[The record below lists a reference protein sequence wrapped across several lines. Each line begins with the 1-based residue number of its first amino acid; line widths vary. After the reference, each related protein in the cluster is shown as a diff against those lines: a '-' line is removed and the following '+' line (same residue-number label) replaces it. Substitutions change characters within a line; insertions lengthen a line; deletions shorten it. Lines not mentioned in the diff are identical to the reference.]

1 MSKFTSYDAPVQ
13 VGGPVNIP
21 QASAADFG
29 GQIGAAIQTSGALLS
44 DAVAKHKVRQDKRD
58 VVSAHAQLS
67 DFKLERNRDAGEAMR
82 NAGTGAPYVFDEQ
95 VVAFDEAF
103 GTFTENMTDIQRQ
116 AIAATADTFRY
127 STLKTVSDFQAAEI
141 VKADLGN
148 MRAIALGIGSELHAG
163 QRDMVSAEADFRRIL
178 DVSNLSDPGKEALML
193 EQLPIWRAN
202 LANGLLENPLE
213 GSRALAAGELEGVL
227 TDDEMT
233 KFEDDLFKRLNGM
246 ETEALNKQLFEF
258 AAYHPQALD
267 AVVSGEITTLEG
279 LEGLR
284 SKISDELYKHLFQI
298 VRDRVIPDRTEAE
311 IADSESNILSDYNAM
326 SMKRKK
332 GKMTTSASLEEILR
346 FQNNLGGLVAEGYIS
361 STSAKYYMR
370 RTEEAAQ
377 MLMDKAGATSDVKNK
392 YGRMWN
398 ISVFDRGA
406 QAINEKADDE
416 GWDAGKRS
424 RVFRE
429 YIELHEEFDK
439 IPDADRS
446 VKEAAGNKLVVAA
459 IDNALRTQNPA
470 FSHFDDMPDG
480 IMTASGQI
488 LMATGSGAQRL
499 KPTVKTLPF
508 ERVLHKKD
516 ATGKDVFWYNIL
528 DEFNRPI
535 PGQHVEVFKA
545 IGVNDEVDAFVD
557 KDGYYLVQ
565 PTGKTPDESTQS
577 TPESNASSLQ
587 STEPEAGSATVSPLG
602 DDPDPLSVSGGKG
615 GNVIPEDALL
625 PGMPSGTKMYQDS
638 HGNYY
643 YRTPAGGASGLPQ
656 EAAAAILQSME
667 LDKPP
672 TLSPHGRSLTPE
684 SNASSLQSTEPVAGS
699 VTVTNLAD
707 NPEPIQGEYGI
718 NPKNVIPDDLLFPG
732 SPPGT
737 QLFQDATGSY
747 YIREPGNPQR
757 MGMHQDRARE
767 VEKGMNL
774 NGPLP
779 LDPNVY
785 GTDDAAK
792 PSGAVTM
799 VLSNL
804 LADEGT
810 GSTDGIPTLEGG
822 LTKARKVEV
831 AKQAGVDPNTM
842 SDKKARELVVNND
855 HKKLST
861 HMTGYAGLPESVQAS
876 ILQLTYNTGVAG
888 VLAMDG
894 IRTAVREGKLAEALK
909 QTLDTAV
916 VTVGKT
922 RYASK
927 GHAARRMRAYNRA
940 AADAGVPKI
949 AQVEQLP
956 NGKIIYSRADG
967 SVVLS
972 FKLPKWQQSTA
983 GVVKA

>member
-29 GQIGAAIQTSGALLS
+29 GQIGAAIETSGALLS

-67 DFKLERNRDAGEAMR
+67 DFKLQRTRAAGEAMR

-95 VVAFDEAF
+95 VAEFDEAF

-284 SKISDELYKHLFQI
+284 PKISDELYKHLFQI

-311 IADSESNILSDYNAM
+311 IADNESNVLSDYNAM
-326 SMKRKK
+326 SIKRKK

-361 STSAKYYMR
+361 STSARYYMR

-377 MLMDKAGATSDVKNK
+377 MLMDKAGATSDLKNK
-392 YGRMWN
+392 AGRLWN

-406 QAINEKADDE
+406 QAINEMAEDE

-446 VKEAAGNKLVVAA
+446 VKEAAGNNLVVTA

-557 KDGYYLVQ
+557 EDGFYLVQ
-565 PTGKTPDESTQS
+565 PNGKIPDESTQPA
-577 TPESNASSLQ
+577 PESNAS
-587 STEPEAGSATVSPLG
+587 
-602 DDPDPLSVSGGKG
+602 
-615 GNVIPEDALL
+615 IF
-625 PGMPSGTKMYQDS
+625 
-638 HGNYY
+638 
-643 YRTPAGGASGLPQ
+643 
-656 EAAAAILQSME
+656 
-667 LDKPP
+667 
-672 TLSPHGRSLTPE
+672 
-684 SNASSLQSTEPVAGS
+684 QSTEPVAGS
-699 VTVTNLAD
+699 VTVTSLAD
-707 NPEPIQGEYGI
+707 NPDFDTQDKYGI
-718 NPKNVIPDDLLFPG
+718 NSKNVVPDDLLWPG
-732 SPPGT
+732 VSPGT
-737 QLFQDATGSY
+737 QLFQDATGAY
-747 YIREPGNPQR
+747 YYREPGDPQR
-757 MGMHQDRARE
+757 RVGLPQDRARE
-767 VEKGMNL
+767 IKKGMNL

-779 LDPNVY
+779 LDPYVY
-785 GTDDAAK
+785 GTDDA
-792 PSGAVTM
+792 GA
-799 VLSNL
+799 
-804 LADEGT
+804 A
-810 GSTDGIPTLEGG
+810 LEE
-822 LTKARKVEV
+822 KNK
-831 AKQAGVDPNTM
+831 
-842 SDKKARELVVNND
+842 
-855 HKKLST
+855 
-861 HMTGYAGLPESVQAS
+861 
-876 ILQLTYNTGVAG
+876 
-888 VLAMDG
+888 
-894 IRTAVREGKLAEALK
+894 
-909 QTLDTAV
+909 
-916 VTVGKT
+916 
-922 RYASK
+922 
-927 GHAARRMRAYNRA
+927 
-940 AADAGVPKI
+940 
-949 AQVEQLP
+949 AQV
-956 NGKIIYSRADG
+956 ADG
-967 SVVLS
+967 SGPFSSANAASNTAPLPDPAKPDVKPVAASSSTIKRNIAKGYLKADGTAKPNPPPKAIREGHKIYNNPGNGQDTEDWAGSDGTTYGNKRALTEGLSPFTVFTTKIMGLRSMAMDLRTKLKGGITAAQLVKVWAPRGDNNPNQAQYIKTVQAAVVSAQDKTGSGVLTVAQIPKIMAAIIKSENPTPVQKYYLDDPKDLIEAIALS
-972 FKLPKWQQSTA
+972 AIQLPKGTTLEEARKKLRSVN
-983 GVVKA
+983 G